1 MKRLLKVFGLLG
13 VPCVPEQATQGKC
26 LDSSARYS
34 DVSTLAIGYFL
45 AGGYVANYANGHL
58 N

>member
-1 MKRLLKVFGLLG
+1 MFGLLG

-34 DVSTLAIGYFL
+34 DVSTLAIGYL
-45 AGGYVANYANGHL
+45 TRGYVANYANDVL
-58 N
+58 IIIF